1 MKIPALMTP
10 KNAVTASNM
19 VAIPDPAIQ
28 PNALRARTVK
38 RIPCKPKISKLNDD
52 FEQQASRL
60 ASKTRLGSVDRRAR
74 HGTDSWQRLIHHHDA
89 LPISAVFGLRYV
101 HHLMRKW
108 AAGGRATAGRFE
120 RARRVGV
127 QSTEW

>member
-19 VAIPDPAIQ
+19 VAIPDPAIEA
-28 PNALRARTVK
+28 NALRARTVK
-38 RIPCKPKISKLNDD
+38 RISRGSRISKMNGD

-60 ASKTRLGSVDRRAR
+60 AFKKRLGSVNRRVR

-89 LPISAVFGLRYV
+89 LPISAVFRLRYV

>member
-38 RIPCKPKISKLNDD
+38 RIPREPKISKLNDD

-60 ASKTRLGSVDRRAR
+60 ASAWLRKSTGAP
-74 HGTDSWQRLIHHHDA
+74 WQR
-89 LPISAVFGLRYV
+89 F
-101 HHLMRKW
+101 M
-108 AAGGRATAGRFE
+108 ATIE
-120 RARRVGV
+120 
-127 QSTEW
+127 

>member
-52 FEQQASRL
+52 FEQQAS
-60 ASKTRLGSVDRRAR
+60 KLGSVDRRAH
-74 HGTDSWQRLIHHHDA
+74 HGADSWQRLIHHHDA
-89 LPISAVFGLRYV
+89 LPISAVFRLRYV

>member
-19 VAIPDPAIQ
+19 VAIPDPAIEA
-28 PNALRARTVK
+28 NALRARTVK
-38 RIPCKPKISKLNDD
+38 RISRGFRISKMNGD
-52 FEQQASRL
+52 FQQQARL
-60 ASKTRLGSVDRRAR
+60 LGSVNRRAR
-74 HGTDSWQRLIHHHDA
+74 HGTNLWQRLIHHHDA
-89 LPISAVFGLRYV
+89 LPISAVFRLRYV

-108 AAGGRATAGRFE
+108 AAGGRATAERFE

-127 QSTEW
+127 QLTEW

>member
-38 RIPCKPKISKLNDD
+38 RISRGFRTSKMNDD
-52 FEQQASRL
+52 FEQQAS
-60 ASKTRLGSVDRRAR
+60 KLGSVNRRV
-74 HGTDSWQRLIHHHDA
+74 SSPQRLIHHHDA
-89 LPISAVFGLRYV
+89 LPISAVFRLRYV

-108 AAGGRATAGRFE
+108 AAGGRATAERF
-120 RARRVGV
+120 
-127 QSTEW
+127 